1 MEVERAPGQP
11 RECSDVN
18 GLVGWGLGT
27 LVFAGCLLFRRPL
40 GTAGDTVLARLDDIL
55 DHPRFA
61 RLGDGPSAVLLLVP
75 ALVILAVFGFAPLL
89 YAVYISLFDVHA
101 GEFVALEN
109 YVRAWNDPEFWG
121 SIRVTIYYAL
131 GTIPTTLVLSF
142 SIAWLLF
149 RLGRGRGVFRTAY
162 FLPYVTSVVAAAT
175 VWRVLLRPH
184 SGYVNAL
191 FHAVGLPA
199 QTWLIEQRGVLYLL
213 THGWFAPETGPSLAL
228 CCIIAFDVW
237 HASGFAIVIFLAGL
251 TAIPRELEEAAVID
265 GAGPFQILRNVI
277 LPLLS
282 PTVFFLFIVSA
293 IKAFQSFNS
302 FYTLTN
308 TARSTDT
315 QNLVIYIY
323 AQLYENQRFGYGA
336 TIAVCLCVAIVALTL
351 LQWRFLGRKVHYE

>member
-1 MEVERAPGQP
+1 MEN
-11 RECSDVN
+11 ECVSVQGRKRDDVN
-18 GLVGWGLGT
+18 GLVVWGVGILA
-27 LVFAGCLLFRRPL
+27 FAACLLFRRPL
-40 GTAGDTVLARLDDIL
+40 GTAGDTFLARLDDIF
-55 DHPRFA
+55 DHA
-61 RLGDGPSAVLLLVP
+61 RLARFGDAPSAVLLLVP
-75 ALVILAVFGFAPLL
+75 ALIILTAFGFAPLL
-89 YAVYISLFDVHA
+89 YAVYISLFDVRA
-101 GEFVALEN
+101 GEFVAVEN
-109 YVRAWNDPEFWG
+109 YARAWNDPEFWG

-131 GTIPTTLVLSF
+131 GTIPSTLVLSF
-142 SIAWLLF
+142 AVAWLLF
-149 RLGRGRGVFRTAY
+149 RLGRGRGLFRTAY
-162 FLPYVTSVVAAAT
+162 FLPYITSVVAAAT

-191 FHAVGLPA
+191 FQAVGLPP
-199 QTWLIEQRGVLYLL
+199 QTWLIEPRGVLYLL
-213 THGWFAPETGPSLAL
+213 THGWFAPDTGPSLAL

-251 TAIPRELEEAAVID
+251 TAIPRELEEAAIID
-265 GAGPFQILRNVI
+265 GAGPFQVLRSVI

-323 AQLYENQRFGYGA
+323 AQLYENQRYGYGA
-336 TIAVCLCVAIVALTL
+336 TIAVCLCVAIVVLTL
-351 LQWRFLGRKVHYE
+351 LQWRFLGRKVHYQ